1 MRVTR
6 APLSTRN
13 IIVMGPAVRHDRS
26 RTYNPSNTPAI
37 VITFPSSLGG
47 LVRHHST
54 YYVARMADRVH
65 QRTWTGRFGT
75 RRRGAGRR
83 PILGLRREI
92 AAGPGWA
99 RRPRLRFRPGRR
111 VQRRCARRIAPV

>member
-13 IIVMGPAVRHDRS
+13 IVVMGPAVPHDRS
-26 RTYNPSNTPAI
+26 RTSNPSNTPAI

-47 LVRHHST
+47 LARHHST
-54 YYVARMADRVH
+54 YYVTGMADRVH
-65 QRTWTGRFGT
+65 QRTWTRRFGT

-83 PILGLRREI
+83 PILGSGERSPPARGGR
-92 AAGPGWA
+92 ADPGCGSDQA
-99 RRPRLRFRPGRR
+99 EEFGA
-111 VQRRCARRIAPV
+111 VAP